1 MNSKKS
7 LDWIQKIDTLDFSEK
22 SILLIGAG
30 KMGKIYA
37 HALNKMGIKNVTVLA
52 NTTTNCE
59 IIQKKYGFHTFS
71 GDFHNTL
78 PKIQKKDLVIIATPT
93 NLSIQVAELAS
104 HWAKLIS

>member
-59 IIQKKYGFHTFS
+59 IIQKNM
-71 GDFHNTL
+71 DFTL
-78 PKIQKKDLVIIATPT
+78 FLVIFITPFPKFRKKT
-93 NLSIQVAELAS
+93 
-104 HWAKLIS
+104 W